1 MRAHAESLLKP
12 APPFRRDQPPPMS
25 PFAGDEP
32 QSSDGTANNS
42 ASQGQEHVSSMGMKQ
57 VLSQFPDLSNKARVC
72 VLDG

>member
-1 MRAHAESLLKP
+1 VCARAESLLKP

-42 ASQGQEHVSSMGMKQ
+42 ASQGQEHASSMGIKQ
-57 VLSQFPDLSNKARVC
+57 VLSGSSA
-72 VLDG
+72 